1 MWPNPQFHPSLVTL
15 TEEIPMHQFWIDYL
29 GNNNQV
35 LFRLYREYQFEISCE
50 SYHKASI
57 LFFNKFML
65 K

>member
-50 SYHKASI
+50 SYHKAPI